1 MNFRFTEET
10 DKGRGEAGDQQTNR
24 DRERDDEIV
33 SAGTRFAPEGRIV
46 LRLSELCRVSGRSRS
61 QQLANTP
68 GRWRSISLILQTTND
83 NTDAK
88 VADVTQ
94 NNKGKQ
100 SDDVMNLVS

>member
-1 MNFRFTEET
+1 MNFRFTEKT
-10 DKGRGEAGDQQTNR
+10 DKGRGKREINKQTG

-46 LRLSELCRVSGRSRS
+46 LRLSELCGVSGRSRS

-68 GRWRSISLILQTTND
+68 GRWRSISLISQTTND

-88 VADVTQ
+88 VADVAQ